1 MEPTM
6 NWTIPM
12 VNQDRR
18 IIDTFA
24 LAYDEYCTPYQKIEF
39 SEEVRKAMA
48 LNKPIK
54 IAPCKAIFIGD
65 VSVGKTTIVNRFCY
79 DKFPHTYKA
88 TIGVD
93 FEVENFQILGHD
105 YCLQIWDTAGQE
117 RFKCIAQA
125 YYRNANI
132 IVIVYDMTN
141 EESLRETPTWLE
153 NALTVNRIHRPLV
166 FLVGTKSDL
175 LSKEEFIA
183 MERLGYE
190 FARVIKAEYWSVSAK
205 SGFNVIELFQRISS
219 LSFDLTMKQCI
230 VETNFFAKFSDHP
243 KVGFFKGLLN
253 GIKWNGSTEISNKRT
268 CLCI

>member
-1 MEPTM
+1 MTM
-6 NWTIPM
+6 NLTGFTMPK

-18 IIDTFA
+18 IIDTFS
-24 LAYDEYCTPYQKIEF
+24 LAYDEYCSPYQQFEF
-39 SEEVRKAMA
+39 SEEVRNAMA
-48 LNKPIK
+48 LNRPLKLS
-54 IAPCKAIFIGD
+54 PCKAIFIGD

-93 FEVENFQILGHD
+93 FEVENFRILGHE

-141 EESLRETPTWLE
+141 EESLQETPTWLE
-153 NALTVNRIHRPLV
+153 SALAVNRIHRPLV

-175 LSKEEFIA
+175 LTKEQFIG

-190 FARVIKAEYWSVSAK
+190 FARVIKAEYWSVSART
-205 SGFNVIELFQRISS
+205 GFNIIELFQRIAS
-219 LSFDLTMKQCI
+219 LSFDSTMKQCLL
-230 VETNFFAKFSDHP
+230 ETNFFSKKTDRR
-243 KVGFFKGLLN
+243 KIGLFKGLLN
-253 GIKWNGSTEISNKRT
+253 GIGCSESSNISNRA
-268 CLCI
+268 CLC

>member
-1 MEPTM
+1 MDLK
-6 NWTIPM
+6 NNSWTIPM

-18 IIDTFA
+18 IVDRFSP
-24 LAYDEYCTPYQKIEF
+24 AYDEYCTPYQQCDF
-39 SEEVRKAMA
+39 SMDVRNAVA
-48 LNKPIK
+48 LNRRIK
-54 IAPCKAIFIGD
+54 MSPCKAIFIGD
-65 VSVGKTTIVNRFCY
+65 VCVGKTTIVNRFCH

-93 FEVENFQILGHD
+93 FEVENFRILGHD

-141 EESLRETPTWLE
+141 EESLNETPTWLE
-153 NALTVNRIHRPLV
+153 NALAVNRYQRPFV

-190 FARVIKAEYWSVSAK
+190 YARVIKAEYWSVSART
-205 SGFNVIELFQRISS
+205 GFNIVELFQRISS
-219 LSFDLTMKQCI
+219 LSFDATMKKCLM
-230 VETNFFAKFSDHP
+230 ESNFFSRTLERQ
-243 KVGFFKGLLN
+243 KVGLIN
-253 GIKWNGSTEISNKRT
+253 DIKYADSGDVSTKRS
-268 CLCI
+268 CSCS